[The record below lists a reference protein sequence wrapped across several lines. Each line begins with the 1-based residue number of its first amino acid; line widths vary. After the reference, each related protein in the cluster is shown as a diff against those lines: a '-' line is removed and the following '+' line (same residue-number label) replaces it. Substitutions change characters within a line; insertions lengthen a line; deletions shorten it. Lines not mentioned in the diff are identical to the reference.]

1 LLFPFPEVLPN
12 SGVKLASLV
21 SPAIGRQI
29 LYHWCH
35 LGNPH
40 MMKSKVMPRSGGEG
54 RKRNTSTG
62 RLSTEW
68 KSVPKE
74 IAKKLKVIA
83 SWR

>member
-1 LLFPFPEVLPN
+1 
-12 SGVKLASLV
+12 
-21 SPAIGRQI
+21 
-29 LYHWCH
+29 
-35 LGNPH
+35 
-40 MMKSKVMPRSGGEG
+40 MKSKVMLTSGKKKK

-62 RLSTEW
+62 RLLTEW